1 MENEL
6 LFSEKQRFKQ
16 WWLWAILIGVNA
28 LMLSL
33 VFTQIVNGR
42 IIGDKPATNSQ
53 LITGAA
59 ISLLITIFILS
70 IRLDTQIKTDGI
82 YVKFFPLQTS
92 FRFFTWNSLQK
103 CYVRKY
109 SPIAEYGGWGWRL
122 GLFGKG
128 VCYNISGNQG
138 LQLVFMN
145 GKKLLIGTQK
155 PEAVTEVVKKCFLQQ
170 IRKKGRFLFFTF
182 RLPISVTSY
191 LPVFSKHFSY

>member
-1 MENEL
+1 MMENEL

-109 SPIAEYGGWGWRL
+109 SPIAEYGGWGLAFLEKEFVIIFQGTR
-122 GLFGKG
+122 
-128 VCYNISGNQG
+128 VYNWYS
-138 LQLVFMN
+138 
-145 GKKLLIGTQK
+145 
-155 PEAVTEVVKKCFLQQ
+155 
-170 IRKKGRFLFFTF
+170 
-182 RLPISVTSY
+182 
-191 LPVFSKHFSY
+191 